1 MTIKNEIKSQLA
13 KLLATEDLIVEH
25 KRVETAQFDVHSRV
39 LTLPVW
45 DASEYVYDMLVSHE
59 VGHALYTPNRNWI
72 LEEDYQM
79 NPQFVNIVEDAR
91 IEKLMKR
98 RYEGISKTFYRG
110 YTDLVDQ
117 DFFQTNNKNI
127 SDMNLADR
135 INLHYKIGTH
145 LDIPFTLEES
155 VFIKKIDNCETF
167 DEVLDI
173 SKQLFEY
180 CKEQFE
186 KEKQEQEVDD
196 ESGMPLE
203 GMPNGQGQ
211 SDGNVPFDNADKSEE
226 GDTDDGQP
234 TPQEPVGKESQ
245 SVEDQPSPTGN
256 PVGGREGGNIQEELT
271 VETADSLEDA
281 LRNLVQMEGRENV
294 YIEIPQV
301 DLSKIIVSNKEIHDE
316 IQALHAEIRPPV
328 RPNNTSGDER
338 MDYHFNLLCNQYEQG
353 LEMEKNFAQF
363 KKSAQ
368 KEVNYLVK
376 EFECKKSASA
386 YARATTSRTGVLDTT
401 KLHTYKY
408 NEDLFKKVSVIP
420 EGKNHGLVFILDWS
434 GSMSHVMMDTIK
446 QLYNLMWF
454 CKKVQIPFDVY
465 AFTTSYPKTDRDDR
479 GYASPLYEAKDNM
492 MVIENQFSLMNLF
505 TSQTRI
511 KELNQQMLNIF
522 RIVGGYRDYTA
533 RDLTPFGLELSGT
546 PLNETIV
553 ALHDLI
559 PQFQAKT
566 KVEKV
571 NCVILTDGEGYQL
584 SYHRTVNR
592 SLMGESYFGRGN
604 WGDECILR
612 NRKTGKTYNCGYQYH
627 DFTKMLLRNIS
638 DELRNVNFVG
648 IRIMDGRDAKHFVQ
662 MNSEDFNS
670 PEVEKTMQ
678 QWRKTKTLILED
690 VGYKVYLGLS
700 SSAVGNDAE
709 FEVKEDASKADIKR
723 AFTKSLKNKKMNKK
737 ILSKFIE
744 MVA

>member
-1 MTIKNEIKSQLA
+1 MTIKHEIKSQLA
-13 KLLATEDLIVEH
+13 KLLATEDLVVEH
-25 KRVETAQFDVHSRV
+25 RKVETAEFNVQTRV
-39 LTLPVW
+39 LTLPLW
-45 DASEYVYDMLVSHE
+45 DKASENVIDMLVSHE
-59 VGHALYTPNRNWI
+59 VGHALYTPD
-72 LEEDYQM
+72 EEWWKEYEVH
-79 NPQFVNIVEDAR
+79 PSFVNIVEDAR

-98 RYEGISKTFYRG
+98 RYDGITKTFYKG
-110 YTDLVDQ
+110 YTELHND
-117 DFFQTNNKNI
+117 DFFQVKKKNI
-127 SDMNLADR
+127 SEMILADR
-135 INLHYKIGTH
+135 VNLHYKIGTYY
-145 LDIPFTLEES
+145 DIPFSSDEMFF
-155 VFIKKIDNCETF
+155 VNKIDLCETF
-167 DEVLDI
+167 EDTLKAAKALYDYCLAEEKRKEEEAFTHDVEDFDFELDEDGDGERPMTGTRSEAVDTD
-173 SKQLFEY
+173 SEG
-180 CKEQFE
+180 
-186 KEKQEQEVDD
+186 EVDD
-196 ESGMPLE
+196 
-203 GMPNGQGQ
+203 
-211 SDGNVPFDNADKSEE
+211 DGE
-226 GDTDDGQP
+226 Q
-234 TPQEPVGKESQ
+234 
-245 SVEDQPSPTGN
+245 
-256 PVGGREGGNIQEELT
+256 QEETEIEIKVDTHIGGHEGVTEVSAET
-271 VETADSLEDA
+271 VESLDEA
-281 LRNLVQMEGRENV
+281 LRNLTNEGARENV
-294 YIEIPQV
+294 YLELPKLDIDRV
-301 DLSKIIVSNKEIHDE
+301 IISNQEIHDKCHE
-316 IQALHAEIRPPV
+316 RLVEAQRKADEQEKKKLE
-328 RPNNTSGDER
+328 GDQRHWEYFTQFG
-338 MDYHFNLLCNQYEQG
+338 MKKYLDET
-353 LEMEKNFAQF
+353 EKDFAKF

-465 AFTTSYPKTDRDDR
+465 GFTTSYPKADRDEI
-479 GYASPLYEAKDNM
+479 GYATPLYDAKDNM
-492 MVIENQFSLMNLF
+492 MCIDNQFSLMNLF
-505 TSQTRI
+505 TSKTRI
-511 KELNQQMLNIF
+511 KELNEQMLNIF
-522 RIVGGYRDYTA
+522 RIVNGYRDYGS

-559 PQFQAKT
+559 PQFQART

-584 SYHRTVNR
+584 SYHRTITR
-592 SLMGESYFGRGN
+592 GLMGDSYFGTGN
-604 WGDECILR
+604 FNDNCVLR

-638 DELRNVNFVG
+638 DELSNVNFVG

-662 MNSEDFNS
+662 INSDDYNS
-670 PEVEKTMQ
+670 PQVEKTMQ
-678 QWRKTKTLILED
+678 QWKRTKTLILED

-700 SSAVGNDAE
+700 SSAVGNDAD
-709 FEVKEDASKADIKR
+709 FEVKEDATKADIKR

>member
-1 MTIKNEIKSQLA
+1 MTIKHEIKSQLA
-13 KLLATEDLIVEH
+13 KLLATEDLVVEH
-25 KRVETAQFDVHSRV
+25 RKIETAEFNVQTRV
-39 LTLPVW
+39 LTLPLW
-45 DASEYVYDMLVSHE
+45 DKASENVIDMLVSHE
-59 VGHALYTPNRNWI
+59 VGHALYTPD
-72 LEEDYQM
+72 EEWWEEYEIH
-79 NPQFVNIVEDAR
+79 PSFVNIVEDAR

-98 RYEGISKTFYRG
+98 RYDGISKTFYKG
-110 YTDLVDQ
+110 YTELHND
-117 DFFQTNNKNI
+117 DFFKVKKKNI
-127 SDMNLADR
+127 SEMILADR
-135 INLHYKIGTH
+135 VNLYYKIGTYY
-145 LDIPFTLEES
+145 DIPFSTEER
-155 VFIKKIDNCETF
+155 FFLHKIDLCETF
-167 DEVLDI
+167 EDTLKAAKALYDYCLAEQKRKEKEEAEDFSNFDLELDEDGDGERPMTGTRSEAVDTD
-173 SKQLFEY
+173 SEGDS
-180 CKEQFE
+180 EGDVDDDG
-186 KEKQEQEVDD
+186 EKQEEAEIKVDTHIGGHEGVTEVSA
-196 ESGMPLE
+196 E
-203 GMPNGQGQ
+203 
-211 SDGNVPFDNADKSEE
+211 
-226 GDTDDGQP
+226 
-234 TPQEPVGKESQ
+234 
-245 SVEDQPSPTGN
+245 
-256 PVGGREGGNIQEELT
+256 T
-271 VETADSLEDA
+271 VESLDDA
-281 LRNLVQMEGRENV
+281 LRNLTNEGARENV
-294 YIEIPQV
+294 YLELPKLDVDKVIIP
-301 DLSKIIVSNKEIHDE
+301 NEEIHQKCNERLVEAQRKAEEQEKKKLQCDQRHWDYYDQYGMKKYLDE
-316 IQALHAEIRPPV
+316 
-328 RPNNTSGDER
+328 T
-338 MDYHFNLLCNQYEQG
+338 
-353 LEMEKNFAQF
+353 EKDFAKF

-408 NEDLFKKVSVIP
+408 NDDLFKKVSVIP

-465 AFTTSYPKTDRDDR
+465 AFTTSYPKTDRDER
-479 GYASPLYEAKDNM
+479 GYAAPLYEAKDNM

-522 RIVGGYRDYTA
+522 RIVGSYRDYTA

>member
-1 MTIKNEIKSQLA
+1 MTTTLNEIKSQLA

-25 KRVETAQFDVHSRV
+25 KPVETASFNVSSRV

-45 DASEYVYDMLVSHE
+45 DASENVYDMLVSHE
-59 VGHALYTPNRNWI
+59 VSHALYTPDIEWYKDRQI
-72 LEEDYQM
+72 
-79 NPQFVNIVEDAR
+79 NPSFVNIVEDAR
-91 IEKLMKR
+91 VEKLMKR
-98 RYEGISKTFYRG
+98 RYAGISKTFFNG
-110 YTDLVDQ
+110 YQELSDK
-117 DFFQTNNKNI
+117 DFFGIELKDI
-127 SDMNLADR
+127 DEMNLADK
-135 INLHYKIGTH
+135 INLYFKIGNFVDIDFTVEEEIYRSQVEKAETFEDT
-145 LDIPFTLEES
+145 LDAAEALFKYCQAKLEE
-155 VFIKKIDNCETF
+155 K
-167 DEVLDI
+167 
-173 SKQLFEY
+173 
-180 CKEQFE
+180 KEQE
-186 KEKQEQEVDD
+186 KLDMESAEGDSIDDVDNNGSDTTDEQG
-196 ESGMPLE
+196 S
-203 GMPNGQGQ
+203 
-211 SDGNVPFDNADKSEE
+211 SEE
-226 GDTDDGQP
+226 EGELAQGVKP
-234 TPQEPVGKESQ
+234 TEDEEGSTEEQ
-245 SVEDQPSPTGN
+245 SAPSGGSTG
-256 PVGGREGGNIQEELT
+256 GLE
-271 VETADSLEDA
+271 VETADSLEEA
-281 LRNLVQMEGRENV
+281 IKNLAQTNVRETV
-294 YIEIPQV
+294 YWEIPQV
-301 DLSKIIVSNKEIHDE
+301 DLKRIIISNETIHELCDTQFAEDE
-316 IQALHAEIRPPV
+316 V
-328 RPNNTSGDER
+328 RFEEMVKAQKLKYPDF
-338 MDYHFNLLCNQYEQG
+338 DYYRESSWNYDKTVDPDATFV
-353 LEMEKNFAQF
+353 KF
-363 KKSAQ
+363 KRSAQ

-386 YARATTSRTGVLDTT
+386 YARATVSRTGVLDTT

-465 AFTTSYPKTDRDDR
+465 AFTTSYPKTDRDER
-479 GYASPLYEAKDNM
+479 GYAAPLYEAKDNM
-492 MVIENQFSLMNLF
+492 MVVENQFALMNLF

-511 KELNQQMLNIF
+511 KDLNQQMLNIF
-522 RIVGGYRDYTA
+522 RIVGSYRDYTA

-737 ILSKFIE
+737 ILGEFIE
-744 MVA
+744 LVA